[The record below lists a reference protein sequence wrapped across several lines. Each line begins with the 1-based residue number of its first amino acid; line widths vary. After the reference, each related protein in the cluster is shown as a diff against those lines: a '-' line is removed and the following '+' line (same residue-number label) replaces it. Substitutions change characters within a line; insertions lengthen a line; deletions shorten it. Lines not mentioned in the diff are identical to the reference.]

1 MNDSQPVFYLRE
13 PAIDAIPVVVTIPH
27 TGVVVPKK
35 IASNFVNDDIAALPM
50 TDWHLHELYDFL
62 PALGITTLYANYS
75 RFVVDLNRS
84 PDSEPLY
91 PGRFETGL
99 VATKT
104 FDGNRIWKAD
114 PDQREIKRRRET
126 FHDPYHR
133 KLNEL
138 LSTIRDRD
146 GRAFVVDAHS
156 VVSMANSLHGPLDK
170 EIYLGNRDGQTCD
183 ASLMGF
189 FADAFAAQGLTVSR
203 NYPYKGGYTTEH
215 YGRQDRV
222 SALQIEMCQRVY
234 MDEFDPGGALSNDK
248 FLKTKQILSEI
259 FEKFCEEYLQA

>member
-1 MNDSQPVFYLRE
+1 MNDSQPVFFLRE
-13 PAIDAIPVVVTIPH
+13 PEAEPVPVVVTIPH
-27 TGVVVPKK
+27 TGVVVPKT
-35 IASNFVNDDIAALPM
+35 IASNFVNDEIAALPL

-104 FDGNRIWKAD
+104 FDGKRIWKAD

-138 LSTIRDRD
+138 LSTIRDRE
-146 GRAFVVDAHS
+146 GRAFVFDAHS
-156 VVSMANSLHGPLDK
+156 VVSTANSLHGPLDK

-183 ASLMGF
+183 ASLMDF
-189 FADAFAAQGLTVSR
+189 FATVFTELGLSISR

-215 YGRQDRV
+215 YGRHDRV

-234 MDEFDPGGALSNDK
+234 MEELDPSSALSDEK
-248 FLKTKQILSEI
+248 FLKTKQTLSAI
-259 FEKFCEEYLQA
+259 FKKFCEEYLPA